1 MQAATLEEWGTQ
13 TLERLLSGV
22 RDARRAF
29 RAKPKSARR
38 VHELRK
44 SLARLKAAIEDL
56 EPLHPGAREIYDETK
71 RLHKRAGKV
80 RDADVMLAKLRDFD
94 AKEVETLCAML
105 RKRRKKA
112 NRKLRAA
119 MEENGL

>member
-1 MQAATLEEWGTQ
+1 MQAATLEEWGSE
-13 TLERLLSGV
+13 TLERLRSGV
-22 RDARRAF
+22 RDAGRAF
-29 RAKPKSARR
+29 RAKPKSERR

-56 EPLHPGAREIYDETK
+56 APLLSDARKIYDETK

-80 RDADVMLAKLRDFD
+80 RDADVMLAKLREFD
-94 AKEVETLCAML
+94 AKEVDMLCARL

-119 MEENGL
+119 MEASVL

>member
-1 MQAATLEEWGTQ
+1 MQAATLDEWGSE
-13 TLERLLSGV
+13 TLERLRTGV
-22 RDARRAF
+22 RDARQAF
-29 RAKPKSARR
+29 CAKPKSARR

-56 EPLHPGAREIYDETK
+56 EVLNSGAREIYDETK

-80 RDADVMLAKLRDFD
+80 RDADVMLATLRDFD
-94 AKEVETLCAML
+94 AKEVDTLCAML

-119 MEENGL
+119 VEASVL